1 MRSRGRRRPGRSG
14 GCLANVRCS
23 SDPCRRDNPIS
34 HSKSGTVRPFC
45 AEIPPAGGA
54 SKCSRSAPGTYSQVN
69 ARAASA
75 KSACRRCRS
84 RAPPP
89 RWPRRRRGRRRRASA
104 PAGTRRC
111 RWAAAGNRVVVV
123 SPSWRGVE
131 RGSFGG
137 RTCVQIKFPAWSFG
151 KARDTHPLS
160 WMYAT
165 VASGLVV
172 QYLCRGTS
180 VCSSL
185 PFSAWPRC
193 VHLAPMVPQIVSTA
207 AAILAT
213 PMVA

>member
-23 SDPCRRDNPIS
+23 SDPCRRDDPIS

-89 RWPRRRRGRRRRASA
+89 RWPRRRRGRRRLASA
-104 PAGTRRC
+104 PGGIRRC
-111 RWAAAGNRVVVV
+111 RWAAGNRVVVV

-137 RTCVQIKFPAWSFG
+137 RTCVQIKFPAWSFSVTLTLYRG
-151 KARDTHPLS
+151 CMPPLLLD
-160 WMYAT
+160 WLYNNCAG
-165 VASGLVV
+165 A
-172 QYLCRGTS
+172 
-180 VCSSL
+180 
-185 PFSAWPRC
+185 
-193 VHLAPMVPQIVSTA
+193 
-207 AAILAT
+207 
-213 PMVA
+213 